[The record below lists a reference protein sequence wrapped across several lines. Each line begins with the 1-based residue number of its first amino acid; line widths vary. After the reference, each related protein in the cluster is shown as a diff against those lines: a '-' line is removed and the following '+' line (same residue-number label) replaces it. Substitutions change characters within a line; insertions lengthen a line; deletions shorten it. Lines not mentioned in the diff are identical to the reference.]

1 MEFWLLASTKAAFGN
16 KVITKETCSHFFVVW
31 VFYLTFFLHPLA
43 FYLYM
48 FLFVWH
54 FWIHHRMSGCNK
66 AIIRWMD
73 EEMTGIQTIQV
84 FHFLCSWSFNS
95 SLNLYL
101 CSYQDLLLEKVDNS
115 FSSCLI
121 PKMFSMIPIF
131 TILISLFITE
141 IKRNSLTFN
150 ETN

>member
-1 MEFWLLASTKAAFGN
+1 
-16 KVITKETCSHFFVVW
+16 
-31 VFYLTFFLHPLA
+31 
-43 FYLYM
+43 
-48 FLFVWH
+48 
-54 FWIHHRMSGCNK
+54 MSGCNK

-141 IKRNSLTFN
+141 IKINSLTFN